1 VELTGLRGSVAHTPH
16 GQEID
21 VKTPSERARAAARAD
36 PGAWVYEL
44 DPTVAEPHD
53 DVPPHL
59 IVGAWQ
65 SDARGEIVGDFRPN
79 PDYRPA
85 GAIPDDAS
93 EILDQSAG
101 PAPLDVAGELVLTP
115 AEEVI
120 RRGMMGLAPVADVLA
135 GLWAS
140 KGIILSGTVTSGSMA
155 ELQPLYIPRGKVRM
169 LAMFTDG
176 RRIPVEASETAPYA
190 LSIPVSTLF
199 PTLGPLIGVVVNPGS
214 RLGLEITPGGVA
226 DAIAA
231 HTSL

>member
-1 VELTGLRGSVAHTPH
+1 
-16 GQEID
+16 
-21 VKTPSERARAAARAD
+21 VKTPSARARAAARANR
-36 PGAWVYEL
+36 GGWVYEL
-44 DPTVAEPHD
+44 DPTVGEPD
-53 DVPPHL
+53 GEVPSHL

-85 GAIPDDAS
+85 GEIPDDAS

-101 PAPLDVAGELVLTP
+101 PAPLDVGGEVPLTP

-120 RRGMMGLAPVADVLA
+120 RRGMMGLAPVPEVLGA
-135 GLWAS
+135 LWAS
-140 KGIILSGTVTSGSMA
+140 NAIILSGTVTSGSMA
-155 ELQPLYIPRGKVRM
+155 ELQPLYIPRGELRL

-176 RRIPVEASETAPYA
+176 RRIPSEASEAAPYA
-190 LSIPVSTLF
+190 LSIPVSALF

-214 RLGLEITPGGVA
+214 RLGLEISPEGVA

-231 HTSL
+231 NAQP

>member
-1 VELTGLRGSVAHTPH
+1 
-16 GQEID
+16 
-21 VKTPSERARAAARAD
+21 VKTPSARARAAARANR
-36 PGAWVYEL
+36 GGWVYEL
-44 DPTVAEPHD
+44 DPTVGEPD
-53 DVPPHL
+53 GEVPPHL

-85 GAIPDDAS
+85 GEIPDDAS

-101 PAPLDVAGELVLTP
+101 PAPLDVGGEVPLTP

-120 RRGMMGLAPVADVLA
+120 RRGMMGLAPVPEVLGA
-135 GLWAS
+135 LWAS
-140 KGIILSGTVTSGSMA
+140 NAIVLSGTVTSGSMA
-155 ELQPLYIPRGKVRM
+155 ELQPLYIPRGELRL

-176 RRIPVEASETAPYA
+176 RRIPSEASETAPYA
-190 LSIPVSTLF
+190 LSIPVSALF

-214 RLGLEITPGGVA
+214 RLGLEISPEGVA

-231 HTSL
+231 NAQP

>member
-1 VELTGLRGSVAHTPH
+1 M
-16 GQEID
+16 
-21 VKTPSERARAAARAD
+21 KTPSERARAAARANR
-36 PGAWVYEL
+36 GSWVYEL
-44 DPTVAEPHD
+44 DPTVADPHD
-53 DVPPHL
+53 EVPPHL

-85 GAIPDDAS
+85 GSMPDDAS
-93 EILDQSAG
+93 EILDQSVG
-101 PAPLDVAGELVLTP
+101 PAPLDVGGEVPLTP

-120 RRGMMGLAPVADVLA
+120 RRGMMGLAPVAEVLA

-140 KGIILSGTVTSGSMA
+140 NAIILSGTVATGTMA
-155 ELQPLYIPRGKVRM
+155 ELQPLYIPKGRVRM

-176 RRIPVEASETAPYA
+176 RRIPTEASDAAPYA
-190 LSIPVSTLF
+190 LSIPVATLF

-214 RLGLEITPGGVA
+214 RLGLEITPEGIA

-231 HTSL
+231 HTPSA